1 MDTQVLSACYRT
13 RGVAMNPVFFQNR
26 LFADIPVDVLE
37 AIPVCE
43 RVFAPETVIFREGDH
58 GDTLMLVGSGLVKIS
73 KAGWQGHEVVLSL
86 IEANDFFGELAL
98 LDREPR
104 SASAIALK
112 NTVIGEIDRS
122 ALDFLM
128 EKAPRVLPVNFT
140 QVTIARLRST
150 NASFVQHILRS
161 ERLAV
166 LGTMLSSIVHDLK
179 NPLAAITSSVS
190 YLEQKAPDDFTRSAA
205 HIIKSSADRVVLL
218 TEELL
223 DFARGT
229 ARLSPTWTTSNRLLD
244 LLETEILDQVR
255 RTTISVEVENRTKD
269 SFWIDEMRVTRCLA
283 NVVKNAWEAM
293 RDRGKL
299 RLEFEGR
306 DSGLFISVT
315 DSGPG
320 IPEEFRGQV
329 FEPFMTYQKRTGTGL
344 GLSIAKSCV
353 EAHEG
358 KISFESRAGAGT
370 TFFIWLPKQS
380 QKWVRVSVGEGANI
394 RQ

>member
-1 MDTQVLSACYRT
+1 
-13 RGVAMNPVFFQNR
+13 MNPVFFQNR

-37 AIPVCE
+37 ATPVRE

-140 QVTIARLRST
+140 QVAIARLRST

-190 YLEQKAPDDFTRSAA
+190 YLEQKAPDDFTKSAA

-306 DSGLFISVT
+306 DSGLFISVA

-320 IPEEFRGQV
+320 IPEEFRSQI
-329 FEPFMTYQKRTGTGL
+329 FEPFMTYRKRTGTGL

-358 KISFESRAGAGT
+358 KISFESRPGEGT

-380 QKWVRVSVGEGANI
+380 QKWLRASLEETAK
-394 RQ
+394 R

>member
-1 MDTQVLSACYRT
+1 
-13 RGVAMNPVFFQNR
+13 MNPVFFQNR

-190 YLEQKAPDDFTRSAA
+190 YLEQKAPDDFTKSAA
-205 HIIKSSADRVVLL
+205 HIIKSAADRVVLL

-229 ARLSPTWTTSNRLLD
+229 ARLSPTWTTSNRLLE

-306 DSGLFISVT
+306 DGGLFISVT
-315 DSGPG
+315 DSGAG
-320 IPEEFRGQV
+320 IPEEFRSQV
-329 FEPFMTYQKRTGTGL
+329 FEPFMTYQKRSGTGL

-353 EAHEG
+353 DAHEG
-358 KISFESRAGAGT
+358 RISFESRPGVGT

-380 QKWVRVSVGEGANI
+380 QKWVTASLKEAAKR
-394 RQ
+394 

>member
-1 MDTQVLSACYRT
+1 
-13 RGVAMNPVFFQNR
+13 MNPVFFQNR

-190 YLEQKAPDDFTRSAA
+190 YLEQKAPDDFTKSAA

-229 ARLSPTWTTSNRLLD
+229 ARLTPTWTTSNRLLD

-320 IPEEFRGQV
+320 IPEEFRSQI
-329 FEPFMTYQKRTGTGL
+329 FEPFMTYRKRTGTGL

-358 KISFESRAGAGT
+358 KISFESRPGAGT

-380 QKWVRVSVGEGANI
+380 QKWLRASLEETAK
-394 RQ
+394 R

>member
-1 MDTQVLSACYRT
+1 VLVIGPG
-13 RGVAMNPVFFQNR
+13 GVAMNPVFFQNR

-37 AIPVCE
+37 ATPVSE

-58 GDTLMLVGSGLVKIS
+58 GDTLMLVGSGSVQIS
-73 KAGWQGHEVVLSL
+73 KTGWQGHEVILSL
-86 IEANDFFGELAL
+86 IEANDFFGELAV

-112 NTVIGEIDRS
+112 NTVIGEIDR
-122 ALDFLM
+122 AAFDFLM
-128 EKAPRVLPVNFT
+128 ERAPRVLPVNFT

-190 YLEQKAPDDFTRSAA
+190 YLEQKAPDAFTKNAA
-205 HIIKSSADRVVLL
+205 QIIKSSADRVVLL

-229 ARLSPTWTTSNRLLD
+229 ARLSLTWTTSNRLLD

-269 SFWIDEMRVTRCLA
+269 SYWIDEMRVTRCLA

-306 DSGLFISVT
+306 DSGLFISVA

-320 IPEEFRGQV
+320 IPEEFRGQI

-358 KISFESRAGAGT
+358 KISFESRPGLGT

-380 QKWVRVSVGEGANI
+380 QKWVTARLEETAK
-394 RQ
+394 R

>member
-1 MDTQVLSACYRT
+1 
-13 RGVAMNPVFFQNR
+13 MNPVFFQNR

-37 AIPVCE
+37 ATPACE

-190 YLEQKAPDDFTRSAA
+190 YLEQKAPDDFTKSAA

-358 KISFESRAGAGT
+358 KISFESRPGAGT

-380 QKWVRVSVGEGANI
+380 QKWVRASLQGTAK
-394 RQ
+394 R

>member
-1 MDTQVLSACYRT
+1 
-13 RGVAMNPVFFQNR
+13 MNPVFFQNR

-37 AIPVCE
+37 ATPACE
-43 RVFAPETVIFREGDH
+43 RAFAPETVIFREGDH

-112 NTVIGEIDRS
+112 NTLIGEIDRS

-190 YLEQKAPDDFTRSAA
+190 YLEQKAPDDFTKSAA

-306 DSGLFISVT
+306 DSGLFISVA

-320 IPEEFRGQV
+320 IPEEFRSQI
-329 FEPFMTYQKRTGTGL
+329 FEPFMTYRKRTGTGL

-358 KISFESRAGAGT
+358 KISFESRPGGGT

-380 QKWVRVSVGEGANI
+380 QKWVRTGLEEAAK
-394 RQ
+394 R

>member
-1 MDTQVLSACYRT
+1 
-13 RGVAMNPVFFQNR
+13 MNPVFFQNR

-358 KISFESRAGAGT
+358 KISFESRPGAGT

-380 QKWVRVSVGEGANI
+380 QKWVRASVGEGANI

>member
-1 MDTQVLSACYRT
+1 
-13 RGVAMNPVFFQNR
+13 MNPVFFQNR

-358 KISFESRAGAGT
+358 KISFESRPGAGT

>member
-1 MDTQVLSACYRT
+1 MDAEVLSVCCRT
-13 RGVAMNPVFFQNR
+13 RGVAMDPIFFQNR

-37 AIPVCE
+37 ATPVCE

-58 GDTLMLVGSGLVKIS
+58 GDTLMLVGSGLVQIS
-73 KAGWQGHEVVLSL
+73 KVGRQGHEEVLSL

-112 NTVIGEIDRS
+112 ETVIGEIDRS
-122 ALDFLM
+122 TFDFLM
-128 EKAPRVLPVNFT
+128 EKAPRVLPINFT
-140 QVTIARLRST
+140 RVTVERLRST
-150 NASFVQHILRS
+150 NSRFIEQLLRS
-161 ERLAV
+161 ERLTI

-179 NPLAAITSSVS
+179 NPLAAIASSVS
-190 YLEQKAPDDFTRSAA
+190 YLEQKAPDAFTKSAA
-205 HIIKSSADRVVLL
+205 QIIKSSADRVMLL

-229 ARLSPTWTTSNRLLD
+229 ARLSPTWTTSARLLD
-244 LLETEILDQVR
+244 LLETEILEQIR
-255 RTTISVEVENRTKD
+255 RTAISVEIENRTKE

-283 NVVKNAWEAM
+283 NVVKNAREAM

-299 RLEFEGR
+299 RLEFDGR
-306 DSGLFISVT
+306 DGGLFISVA

-320 IPEEFRGQV
+320 IPEGIRGQV
-329 FEPFMTYQKRTGTGL
+329 FEPFMTYEKRTGTGL

-353 EAHEG
+353 DAHEG
-358 KISFESRAGAGT
+358 KISFESQQGVGT

-380 QKWVRVSVGEGANI
+380 QKWLTRSLEEGAK
-394 RQ
+394 R

>member
-1 MDTQVLSACYRT
+1 
-13 RGVAMNPVFFQNR
+13 MNPVFFQNR

-37 AIPVCE
+37 ATPACE

-190 YLEQKAPDDFTRSAA
+190 YLEQKAPDDFTKSAA

-255 RTTISVEVENRTKD
+255 RSTISVEVENRTKD

-358 KISFESRAGAGT
+358 KISFESRPGAGT

>member
-1 MDTQVLSACYRT
+1 
-13 RGVAMNPVFFQNR
+13 MNPIFFQNR
-26 LFADIPVDVLE
+26 LFADIHVDVLKVT
-37 AIPVCE
+37 PVCE
-43 RVFAPETVIFREGDH
+43 RVFAPDTVIFRDGDH
-58 GDTLMLVGSGLVKIS
+58 GDTMMLVGSGLVQIS
-73 KAGWQGHEVVLSL
+73 KAGRQGHEEVLSL

-122 ALDFLM
+122 AFEFLM
-128 EKAPRVLPVNFT
+128 EKAPRVLPINFT
-140 QVTIARLRST
+140 RVTVERLRST
-150 NASFVQHILRS
+150 NSRFIEQLLRS
-161 ERLAV
+161 ERLTI

-190 YLEQKAPDDFTRSAA
+190 YLEQKAPDAFTKSAA
-205 HIIKSSADRVVLL
+205 QIIKSSADRVVLL

-229 ARLSPTWTTSNRLLD
+229 ARLSPTWTTSGRLLD
-244 LLETEILDQVR
+244 LLEIEILEQIR
-255 RTTISVEVENRTKD
+255 RTPISVEIENRTGD

-283 NVVKNAWEAM
+283 NVVKNAREAM

-299 RLEFEGR
+299 RLEFADR
-306 DSGLFISVT
+306 DGGLLISVT

-320 IPEEFRGQV
+320 IPEVIRGQV
-329 FEPFMTYQKRTGTGL
+329 FEPFITYEKRTGTGL

-358 KISFESRAGAGT
+358 KINFETQLGAGT
-370 TFFIWLPKQS
+370 TFFVWLPRQS
-380 QKWVRVSVGEGANI
+380 QKWVTGGLGEGAK
-394 RQ
+394 R

>member
-1 MDTQVLSACYRT
+1 
-13 RGVAMNPVFFQNR
+13 MNPVFFQNR

-190 YLEQKAPDDFTRSAA
+190 YLEQKAPDDFTKSAA
-205 HIIKSSADRVVLL
+205 HIIKSAADRVVLL

-229 ARLSPTWTTSNRLLD
+229 ARLSPTWTTSNRLLE

-306 DSGLFISVT
+306 DGGLFISVT

-320 IPEEFRGQV
+320 IPEEFRSQV
-329 FEPFMTYQKRTGTGL
+329 FEPFMTYQKRSGTGL

-353 EAHEG
+353 DAHEG
-358 KISFESRAGAGT
+358 RISFESRPGVGT

-380 QKWVRVSVGEGANI
+380 QKWVTASLKEAAKR
-394 RQ
+394 

>member
-1 MDTQVLSACYRT
+1 
-13 RGVAMNPVFFQNR
+13 MNPVFFQNR

-190 YLEQKAPDDFTRSAA
+190 YLEQKAPDDFTKSAA

-358 KISFESRAGAGT
+358 KISFESRPGAGT